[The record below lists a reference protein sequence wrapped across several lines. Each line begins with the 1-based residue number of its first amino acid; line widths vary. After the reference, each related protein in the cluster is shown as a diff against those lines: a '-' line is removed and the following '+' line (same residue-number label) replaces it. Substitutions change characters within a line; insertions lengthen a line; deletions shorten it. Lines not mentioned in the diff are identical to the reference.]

1 MPLVGDLCGSNGI
14 DLANESGSD
23 NGNEICLKQLL
34 INLANSGNEKHVKL
48 ASDLLDLN
56 FVQENISDNLG
67 LDDSDKVLANEN
79 ENTEQGI
86 SIDNTR
92 ESNMEWT
99 TVRPKNKRVRSNSND
114 SEKIKLDITVSPSKK
129 QKSHNK
135 DVKTTGN
142 GNTNNNRK
150 QVQGHSDHNTKTKSG
165 IRNRDALNKDSVL
178 VAITEI
184 PENTYFNSI
193 KMENM
198 ILNSFPKLKETG
210 MWTKYM
216 FNKRHHC
223 KCYVTLPKDHF
234 NENVTTLIQSQKGFE
249 NSKVKVIKGINDVP
263 EKAHKVVAIGVHQT
277 ISEDDIKTELA
288 KNNVKINKVQRLKY
302 NGQPTRKV
310 VIQFENEQD
319 MKIAL
324 YSGIYFGRIRIR
336 CESYRTAPQ
345 VTQCYKCQGFNH
357 IAKDCKNAQKCLRC
371 AGAHKSI
378 ECPDKNKDSL
388 KLECSNCNGEHVAS
402 SKECPKFKEQIKV
415 QADKAKARQE
425 KLQNNLG
432 VRGITFS
439 NMVQNKTEKFQSVLA
454 EKIQNN
460 KKETEL
466 ELGNIVQKLE
476 TKLEE
481 SFKALSEKVVS
492 FMVNSM
498 VEIYEKLDRKNADK
512 VYSILSKESVDCFSI
527 QLHPI
532 SPPLSPSTSVETSVS
547 QVDIPKAQN
556 KPKKPPITQKVAPP
570 RSRKPQNGTKK

>member
-1 MPLVGDLCGSNGI
+1 MPLVGVRQAADDIIDIINMDGSNEN
-14 DLANESGSD
+14 DLMENEFGSD
-23 NGNEICLKQLL
+23 NGILTKAKNEKSEKETNLVQLL
-34 INLANSGNEKHVKL
+34 LNLVNSGNEKHMKL
-48 ASDLLDLN
+48 ASDIMDLDLIKGN
-56 FVQENISDNLG
+56 VSDN
-67 LDDSDKVLANEN
+67 SDKNEQELAMDNNSEN
-79 ENTEQGI
+79 
-86 SIDNTR
+86 D
-92 ESNMEWT
+92 MEWT
-99 TVRPKNKRVRSNSND
+99 TVKPKNKRVRSNSND
-114 SEKIKLDITVSPSKK
+114 SEKITVSPSKK
-129 QKSHNK
+129 QKSNKANNK
-135 DVKTTGN
+135 DDKSRQGE
-142 GNTNNNRK
+142 GQSGQNTR
-150 QVQGHSDHNTKTKSG
+150 TKPE
-165 IRNRDALNKDSVL
+165 IRTRNALGKDSVL
-178 VAITEI
+178 VTVTEI

-210 MWTKYM
+210 MWTKYRV
-216 FNKRHHC
+216 NKRHQG
-223 KCYVTLPKDHF
+223 KCYVTLPKDHL
-234 NENVTTLIQSQKGFE
+234 NENISEVIKSQKGFE

-336 CESYRTAPQ
+336 CESYRTTPQ

-388 KLECSNCNGEHVAS
+388 KLKCSNCNGEHVAS

-425 KLQNNLG
+425 KLQNNLV

-439 NMVQNKTEKFQSVLA
+439 NMVQNKTEKVQSVLA

-512 VYSILSKESVDCFSI
+512 VYSILSKESVDCFNI

-547 QVDIPKAQN
+547 QVDISKVQN
-556 KPKKPPITQKVAPP
+556 KPKKLPITQKVVPP
-570 RSRKPQNGTKK
+570 RSRKPQNGSKK